1 MTSSQRIVG
10 RLMDVAKKVEEGGTG
25 GSHLFV
31 GLLFVECYYVIPD
44 SRRRISKYMSI
55 YISNL
60 TPLSIDTDSSNFGY
74 TIIK

>member
-31 GLLFVECYYVIPD
+31 VVVRRMLLRNSRFSPSHFKVHEYLHFEFDAVEHRY
-44 SRRRISKYMSI
+44 
-55 YISNL
+55 
-60 TPLSIDTDSSNFGY
+60 GQ
-74 TIIK
+74 